1 MAQKVN
7 IMLVDDLDGSEA
19 HETVPFALDGATY
32 EIDLNKNNADD
43 LRTMLAPYQAAARTL
58 VKKARKA
65 STASGKTKLV
75 REWARANGIDVPV
88 RGTLSAELVAQYDA
102 AH

>member
-7 IMLVDDLDGSEA
+7 VVLVDDLDGSEA
-19 HETVPFALDGATY
+19 HETVQFGLDGATY

-43 LRTMLAPYQAAARTL
+43 LRVSLAPYQAAARVTS
-58 VKKARKA
+58 KPRK
-65 STASGKTKLV
+65 SGPSKTRQI
-75 REWARANGIDVPV
+75 REWAREVGIEVPA
-88 RGTLSAELVAQYDA
+88 RGKVPADIVEQYEA